1 MSTTELRLVSR
12 AIASRTWVVGTGIA
26 AVAFALHAFALHEGQ
41 LTLVQPLLATMVLF
55 AIPAS
60 RALNGTGVTSAEL
73 AWAALLVLGLTAFF
87 AAADPVRQSTAAA
100 DVGPAILTAAL
111 AAVIVGLCI
120 GLARRRPGG
129 QAAALL
135 GAAAGIAFAG
145 VAALVKAATNLL
157 AHGVDALIGSWQLY
171 VLLGVG
177 VIGIGLS
184 QLAYRTGPLSA
195 SLPALNSMNLLASVV
210 IGAVVFDEHFRTGA
224 VPTAIEVLALAI
236 AALATVELSRF
247 SVIGRPSL
255 TGGTRPAG

>member
-1 MSTTELRLVSR
+1 MNPAVETSSALGAAALYAVATAVQARAIRDIGSPTARCADPGYASSPAVSTTELRLVSR
-12 AIASRTWVVGTGIA
+12 AIASRTWVVGTSTS

-60 RALNGTGVTSAEL
+60 RALNGTGVTSGEL

-184 QLAYRTGPLSA
+184 QLA
-195 SLPALNSMNLLASVV
+195 
-210 IGAVVFDEHFRTGA
+210 
-224 VPTAIEVLALAI
+224 
-236 AALATVELSRF
+236 
-247 SVIGRPSL
+247 
-255 TGGTRPAG
+255 